1 MTFVVSFPFDCRD
14 LGSSLENL
22 RVLWMGW
29 CSLSELDGIAA
40 LSSLEELYLCYN
52 SVRELQA
59 LFMLEQLR
67 VLDLEGNAVDDMR
80 QVAFLG
86 FCTHL
91 SALSLAGNPVT
102 RRPDPLRE
110 PDALTVPTEDGALE
124 TQIGLDDD
132 SDSLLVRFPLIKYL
146 HLNSMLF
153 TVRVLYCVLYSD
165 LEFSNF

>member
-1 MTFVVSFPFDCRD
+1 
-14 LGSSLENL
+14 
-22 RVLWMGW
+22 MGW

-40 LSSLEELYLCYN
+40 LSSLEELYLCFN

-86 FCTHL
+86 FCSHL

-102 RRPDPLRE
+102 KRPDPMR
-110 PDALTVPTEDGALE
+110 DALTVSTEDGALE

-132 SDSLLVRFPLIKYL
+132 SDSLLVSP
-146 HLNSMLF
+146 S
-153 TVRVLYCVLYSD
+153 
-165 LEFSNF
+165 